1 MFLGMQDF
9 IICSCVIRV
18 IECYRMPLL
27 DLCFDMCY
35 GPFLCSPM
43 VCMDDQF
50 YLDEFIF
57 GFIYLYCL
65 SYLLRMICLCYILT
79 IIL

>member
-9 IICSCVIRV
+9 IICSCVLRV
-18 IECYRMPLL
+18 IECYRMLLL
-27 DLCFDMCY
+27 DLCFDMYY
-35 GPFLCSPM
+35 GPFLCSPT

-57 GFIYLYCL
+57 DFIYLYCL
-65 SYLLRMICLCYILT
+65 LYLLRMSC
-79 IIL
+79 

>member
-1 MFLGMQDF
+1 MFLDIQDF
-9 IICSCVIRV
+9 ICSCVIRI

-27 DLCFDMCY
+27 DLCFSMCC
-35 GPFLCSPM
+35 GPFLYSST

-57 GFIYLYCL
+57 GFVYLYSLLYL
-65 SYLLRMICLCYILT
+65 SRMSC
-79 IIL
+79 